1 MHNQRSTR
9 IIPKSLWTKIELI
22 FPDPTMHAFQ
32 PPMDKCIGNC
42 RECFVEKE
50 SEEHFPIQIKEW
62 KSNIESN
69 STLSQIFHNNYIPTV
84 SNTTQLNILHHN
96 IVQGW
101 REAYTYLLRSKKNVS
116 NETVKQKLLQL
127 LFPSSCSL
135 RCNHQKTMGIPKFSD
150 DNKQTLRSLKEA
162 NLELFSEKDCCDLVN
177 SLAALEKILQRKFYS
192 DTLCTNLPLAT
203 MANEE
208 HDIVLILVEPEIC
221 NEGCMMLEEDC
232 VKSEEEPVKNQPMDI
247 VEVEATPKHE

>member
-1 MHNQRSTR
+1 
-9 IIPKSLWTKIELI
+9 
-22 FPDPTMHAFQ
+22 
-32 PPMDKCIGNC
+32 
-42 RECFVEKE
+42 
-50 SEEHFPIQIKEW
+50 
-62 KSNIESN
+62 
-69 STLSQIFHNNYIPTV
+69 
-84 SNTTQLNILHHN
+84 
-96 IVQGW
+96 
-101 REAYTYLLRSKKNVS
+101 
-116 NETVKQKLLQL
+116 
-127 LFPSSCSL
+127 
-135 RCNHQKTMGIPKFSD
+135 MGIPKFSD

-192 DTLCTNLPLAT
+192 DTLRTNLPLAS

-232 VKSEEEPVKNQPMDI
+232 VKTEEEPVKNQPMDI